1 MPDTSYTKH
10 DTIFLEANGKIRLLT
25 QMFPINE
32 IEEKKTFFKDPQYVP
47 RFKYNDIPSGLTALA
62 SRLSELECGNDEL
75 GMLYAGVRDS
85 FLAKIAILQNRGN
98 SEIVLHHAKSLFGE
112 VDDVLLASALEIL
125 ARPFVDGA
133 AAERNI
139 SSVQLKEI
147 FEQEL
152 KAMKLDDW
160 SVELSPR
167 FLISVIIPQ
176 KALSVTQDRF
186 FSAKEARRLV
196 VHEIG
201 AHVIRAVNGA
211 MQPYKIFS
219 IGTPQYSAT
228 EEGVAVFSEYLTDLL
243 DENAMRNYA
252 GQVVGVR
259 AAREG
264 MSFRETYFHL
274 KETGIEDA
282 RAWRIAVRAHRG
294 GGLARDHIY
303 LKGYLEL
310 KELFK
315 NDRSD
320 LPYLFAGKVNAS
332 DVGLVK
338 RLIKDGELRD
348 LDYVP
353 SFLAG

>member
-1 MPDTSYTKH
+1 MPDTEYTTH
-10 DTIFLEANGKIRLLT
+10 DTIFLEANDKIRLLT

-32 IEEKKTFFKDPQYVP
+32 IEEKKTFFQDPQYVP
-47 RFKYNDIPSGLTALA
+47 LFKYNEIPAGLTALA
-62 SRLSELECGNDEL
+62 TRLSALECGNDEL
-75 GMLYAGVRDS
+75 GALYAGVRDS
-85 FLAKIAILQNRGN
+85 FLAKIVILQNRGN
-98 SEIVLHHAKSLFGE
+98 SEIVIHHAKCLFGE
-112 VDDVLLASALEIL
+112 VDDVLLTSAIEIL
-125 ARPFVDGA
+125 SRPFV
-133 AAERNI
+133 NSSTSVQTI
-139 SSVQLKEI
+139 SSAQLKEI

-152 KAMKLDDW
+152 KAMKLNDW
-160 SVELSPR
+160 TVELSPR
-167 FLISVIIPQ
+167 FIISVIVPQ
-176 KALSVTQDRF
+176 KAISVTQDRF
-186 FSAKEARRLV
+186 FSPEEARRLV

-228 EEGVAVFSEYLTDLL
+228 EEGVAVFSEYLTGML
-243 DENAMRNYA
+243 DDNAMRNYA

-274 KETGIEDA
+274 KETGIEDE
-282 RAWRIAVRAHRG
+282 RAWRITVRAHRG

-315 NDRSD
+315 HDRSD
-320 LPYLFAGKVNAS
+320 LPYLFAGKVNAR

-338 RLIKDGELRD
+338 RLIKDGVLRD

-353 SFLAG
+353 SFLSQ